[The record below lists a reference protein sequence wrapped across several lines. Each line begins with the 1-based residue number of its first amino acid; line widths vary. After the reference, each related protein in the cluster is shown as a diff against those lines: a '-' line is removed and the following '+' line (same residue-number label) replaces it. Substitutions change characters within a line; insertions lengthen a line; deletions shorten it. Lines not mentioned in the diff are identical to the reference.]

1 MTRRLGVAALALAL
15 TWALP
20 RAARAETHDLSEH
33 RPRSYYGL
41 HLGLTLGG
49 AAVVL
54 AEERLFGNHGPGP
67 YWGKFYPDDLV
78 QLNFSQSAA
87 GMSDRLLMLAVA
99 TPVFVQMGSGFD
111 ASMANATLIYAEA
124 HSLNLFV
131 TATTKLIARRPR
143 PYTHSPDPRIQ
154 EFSDSEGGDAYVS
167 FFSGHSSA
175 SFTGATAGSILYA
188 ARTDEPY
195 ARHTLWGFEFLMAG
209 ITAQLRVRGG
219 RHYRTDIWTGS
230 AVGIGVGVLVPALH
244 GVKLSRIRGTELIV
258 AGGAT
263 ALTMGMSE
271 VVDFCQL
278 LDVLNLC
285 AGSRD
290 VTVPVAPG
298 SDRQAGISYY
308 VLPAAFYGG
317 GGLELTGEF

>member
-1 MTRRLGVAALALAL
+1 MKWRVGAAVLALLL
-15 TWALP
+15 TAT
-20 RAARAETHDLSEH
+20 AAHAEPKPLSE
-33 RPRSYYGL
+33 RRSGVYYGL

-49 AAVVL
+49 AAL
-54 AEERLFGNHGPGP
+54 TLTEERLFGNHGPGA
-67 YWGKFYPDDLV
+67 YWGSFRPDDMV

-99 TPVFVQMGSGFD
+99 TPLFVQMGSGFD
-111 ASMANATLIYAEA
+111 TSMGNATLIYAEA

-175 SFTGATAGSILYA
+175 SFTGAMAGSILYA
-188 ARTDEPY
+188 ARVDEPY

-230 AVGIGVGVLVPALH
+230 AVGMGIGLLVPWLH
-244 GVKLSRIRGTELIV
+244 DVDLGRIRGSELAV

-263 ALTMGMSE
+263 ALTMGLSE
-271 VVDFCQL
+271 VVDFCEV
-278 LDVLNLC
+278 LDVLGLC
-285 AGSRD
+285 AGARD

-298 SDRQAGISYY
+298 SDRQASLRYY
-308 VLPAAFYGG
+308 VVPAAYVGG
-317 GGLELTGEF
+317 GGLEVNGEF

>member
-1 MTRRLGVAALALAL
+1 VKWRALAAAITLLTAAPAAAHADTKQLA
-15 TWALP
+15 
-20 RAARAETHDLSEH
+20 EH
-33 RPRSYYGL
+33 RPRSYYAL
-41 HLGLTLGG
+41 HLGLTVGVG
-49 AAVVL
+49 AVTL
-54 AEERLFGNHGPGP
+54 TAESLFGNHGPGS
-67 YWGKFYPDDLV
+67 YWGSFYPDDLV
-78 QLNFSQSAA
+78 QLNFSQAAA

-111 ASMANATLIYAEA
+111 ASMGNATLIYAEA
-124 HSLNLFV
+124 HSLNLFL

-209 ITAQLRVRGG
+209 MTAQLRVRGG

-230 AVGIGVGVLVPALH
+230 AVGIGVGVLVPFLH
-244 GVKLSRIRGTELIV
+244 DVDLSRIRGSEVLV
-258 AGGAT
+258 AGAAFGI
-263 ALTMGMSE
+263 TMGMSE
-271 VVDFCQL
+271 VIDFCKV

-298 SDRQAGISYY
+298 SDRQAGLRYF